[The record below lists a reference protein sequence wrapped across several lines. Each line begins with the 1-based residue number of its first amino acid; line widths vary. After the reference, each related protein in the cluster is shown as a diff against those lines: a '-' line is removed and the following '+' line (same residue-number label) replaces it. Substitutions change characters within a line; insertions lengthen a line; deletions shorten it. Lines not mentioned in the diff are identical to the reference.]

1 MAFVVF
7 HEHYR
12 SQLLTY
18 EIVLIFT
25 GYFLITEPSS
35 STTWVNG
42 AANLITWSKGLL
54 DGITSFD
61 VELAR
66 LSQDGLIFIAKDG
79 EFDGSSAVF
88 AQVA

>member
-1 MAFVVF
+1 MKFVM
-7 HEHYR
+7 
-12 SQLLTY
+12 
-18 EIVLIFT
+18 IFSA
-25 GYFLITEPSS
+25 YFLITEPSS

-79 EFDGSSAVF
+79 EFDLV
-88 AQVA
+88 